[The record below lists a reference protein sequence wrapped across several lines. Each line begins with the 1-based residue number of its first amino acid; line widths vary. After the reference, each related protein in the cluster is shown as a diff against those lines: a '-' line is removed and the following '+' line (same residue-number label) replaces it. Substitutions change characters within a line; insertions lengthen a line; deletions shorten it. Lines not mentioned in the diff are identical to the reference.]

1 MANGFSVT
9 ISAVDN
15 VTKTLD
21 RINRKMAQ
29 FAAPFQRAGR
39 AMDRFADVSGL
50 RRMANAFG
58 AVAYS
63 AGNAFRSV
71 SAIVAPLGVITG
83 AASVGGLYRLVQGWA
98 EMAVRLGNAA
108 TRMGLSTSQLHS
120 LQGAAQL
127 AGVSADALTSGLQNL
142 GQTMYDAIGGRNAQ
156 AVQLFNMLG
165 VSMRDARGQARSVA
179 DVMPELAE
187 KIAGLKNPWAQ
198 AQAAQIAFGGAAEEL
213 LPFLRKGAAGIREY
227 TAMAQRYGVINDA
240 AVVSANRFQ
249 QAQARMTLAVRGL
262 TNSISERLSPIISP
276 LLEQMAEWIARNRDW
291 IATGIGEKVQQFATY
306 VAGIDWASVR
316 QGLKDFWEKADSIAK
331 AIGGWETAL
340 KLVFGLMAAR
350 FALTVLGPFA
360 RLALGIGQVTFALG
374 TMGAAAARALASV
387 GRATAAAAAASGA
400 GAAAGGGGSA
410 AAAAGAGLRLPAVMS
425 LAARILGPAAIIGTA
440 GYALHQL
447 GKTRDNSPEGQAQRR
462 RNFGQRA
469 GGIEYGP
476 RTQDASLPAEA
487 RGLLD
492 TIAGTESPGYDVLYG
507 GRRFSDYSRHPNVA
521 NVIGSGPNRGRTSTA
536 AGRYQFLKGT
546 WDEAATALDLKD
558 FSPASQDRAAW
569 WLAQRDY
576 RARTGRDLMAD
587 LRSGDPAVRAGI
599 GPALSRTWT
608 SLPGGIEEGTS
619 QSRFL
624 GRLAAA
630 TAQYQGGAPAGQLG
644 APAAEGAARSL
655 APSGDEIGRALRG
668 KLELEISGRLP
679 PGMSAQVR
687 SSSSNVRVS
696 GPLVEST
703 GMTLVA
709 P

>member
-9 ISAVDN
+9 ISAVDG

-58 AVAYS
+58 AMAYS

-127 AGVSADALTSGLQNL
+127 AGVSSEALTSGLRNL
-142 GQTMYDAIGGRNAQ
+142 GQTLYDALGGRNAQ

-165 VSMRDARGQARSVA
+165 VSMRDSHDQARSVA
-179 DVMPELAE
+179 DVMPDLAE

-227 TAMAQRYGVINDA
+227 TAMAQRYGVMNDA
-240 AVVSANRFQ
+240 AVVAANRFE

-262 TNSISERLSPIISP
+262 TNSIAERLSPILSP

-306 VAGIDWASVR
+306 VAGIDWASVQ

-350 FALTVLGPFA
+350 FALSILGPFA
-360 RLALGIGQVTFALG
+360 SLLTGIGQVTFALG
-374 TMGAAAARALASV
+374 TMGAAAARALTRV
-387 GRATAAAAAASGA
+387 GQATAAASGA
-400 GAAAGGGGSA
+400 SGAG
-410 AAAAGAGLRLPAVMS
+410 AAAGAGLRLPAVMS

-462 RNFGQRA
+462 RNFGRRA
-469 GGIEYGP
+469 AGIEYGP
-476 RTQDASLPAEA
+476 RTQDSSLPPEA

-507 GRRFSDYSRHPNVA
+507 GRRFGDYSRHPNVA
-521 NVIGSGPNRGRTSTA
+521 NAIGRGPNQGKTSTA

-546 WDEAATALDLKD
+546 WDEAAAALGLQD
-558 FSPASQDRAAW
+558 FSPANQDRAAW

-576 RARTGRDLMAD
+576 RTRTGR
-587 LRSGDPAVRAGI
+587 
-599 GPALSRTWT
+599 
-608 SLPGGIEEGTS
+608 
-619 QSRFL
+619 
-624 GRLAAA
+624 
-630 TAQYQGGAPAGQLG
+630 
-644 APAAEGAARSL
+644 
-655 APSGDEIGRALRG
+655 
-668 KLELEISGRLP
+668 
-679 PGMSAQVR
+679 
-687 SSSSNVRVS
+687 
-696 GPLVEST
+696 
-703 GMTLVA
+703 
-709 P
+709 